1 MEYSK
6 FEHFSGVQPSLLLE
20 IHFIFVSLVRER
32 FILIINLKL
41 KYDIWVDEAHFS
53 NWKEEKKLPGL

>member
-6 FEHFSGVQPSLLLE
+6 YEHFSGVQPSLLLE
-20 IHFIFVSLVRER
+20 VHLIFISLVRER

-41 KYDIWVDEAHFS
+41 KYDMV
-53 NWKEEKKLPGL
+53 G